1 MAIVNRIALDLAK
14 DFIQIFALDKTS
26 GEKWAVSHSGF
37 IEFLSTPTDCRYKND
52 KKRIT
57 TR

>member
-1 MAIVNRIALDLAK
+1 LAK

-52 KKRIT
+52 KKRELPLNNHGLL
-57 TR
+57 